1 MKLSTCLLVST
12 LFVVVVSLSLGCEED
27 LVNKLANQGQD
38 NDKVENEI
46 EIKEDDGID
55 CSDDNADAAAQN
67 EDDGDDNEGGG
78 EI

>member
-12 LFVVVVSLSLGCEED
+12 LFVVVVSLSLGYEED